1 MFFIT
6 CNIMSSQYLWMRS
19 CACVEQI
26 TEMGSRSIALVVCVG
41 VFGLAL
47 AGAGGITEAK
57 VYTTYLWL
65 VLNATWLG

>member
-1 MFFIT
+1 
-6 CNIMSSQYLWMRS
+6 MRS